1 MKEKLLNDIVCPR
14 CGRHISDISILYVS
28 TQSNALLGCPY
39 CVCEKY
45 RDDYVASLIADKRK
59 LRSMIA
65 KICESLIQYKSTT
78 VKQNAIDPLDG
89 KLITDYP
96 YNVIISKQ
104 ADYKKAIL
112 GTSRTIKEMSLCQ
125 FFAEMQKQNKWERNE
140 KKEYKEKFKCPIC
153 GNTKPK
159 RIFAGRK
166 FVILSDKEIYGC
178 DNCAENIYS
187 HKWAERVAT
196 DIIVKEYSEAKE

>member
-1 MKEKLLNDIVCPR
+1 MKKKLSNDIVCPR
-14 CGRHISDISILYVS
+14 CGRHISDSSTLYVS
-28 TQSNALLGCPY
+28 TQSNALLGCPH
-39 CVCEKY
+39 CICEKY
-45 RDDYVASLIADKRK
+45 RDDYIADLVNDKNK

-65 KICESLIQYKSTT
+65 KICKWLIQYKSVT
-78 VKQNAIDPLDG
+78 VMQDAIDPLDG
-89 KLITDYP
+89 KLITDFP

-153 GNTKPK
+153 GNAKPK
-159 RIFAGRK
+159 RIFAGMK
-166 FVILSDKEIYGC
+166 LANLSDKEIYGC

-196 DIIVKEYSEAKE
+196 DIIVKEYSEVKE